1 MTSKNSITDDEKKL
15 LEYVYEKANDIIDY
29 CRRNNVSL
37 PVSLSIE
44 HDYIIDCKAFD
55 YRRVSF
61 SERYLSGR
69 PKRIVSLSYNPYSD
83 KAEYDEFTYEDKDD
97 ECIFST
103 DQTASNHHWQL
114 R

>member
-44 HDYIIDCKAFD
+44 HDYKYYGDTFD
-55 YRRVSF
+55 NRSVSF
-61 SERYLSGR
+61 SERYPSR
-69 PKRIVSLSYNPYSD
+69 RTKRIVSLSYNPYSD
-83 KAEYDEFTYEDKDD
+83 KAEYMEFTYEDKDD
-97 ECIFST
+97 E
-103 DQTASNHHWQL
+103 
-114 R
+114 